1 MGRSFS
7 RVGSPLHGEEFLK
20 GSAPHYMGG
29 VSQGSAPHYM
39 GRSFS
44 RVGSPLHGEEFLKV
58 ASPLHGEEF
67 SQASAP
73 PAPSAPPPHYM
84 GRSFSRVGSPLHGEE
99 FLKGRL
105 PITWGGVSQGSPP
118 HFMGGVF
125 SNISSRLLAFSA
137 QCLAIGSGRRPR
149 CSGSASIPCAAW
161 STTAG
166 SSRCARQGD
175 SVSSKASRWRRL
187 RGQGERPSAM
197 SPSSNPPAIGSRAS
211 SRA

>member
-58 ASPLHGEEF
+58 ASPLHGDEL

-84 GRSFSRVGSPLHGEE
+84 GRSFLR
-99 FLKGRL
+99 
-105 PITWGGVSQGSPP
+105 
-118 HFMGGVF
+118 
-125 SNISSRLLAFSA
+125 ISWRLLAFLA